1 MLQVKHERGPN
12 HGNFSVDDKYEK
24 EDIVIIR
31 DVKRAV
37 LVRNRTVQTWN
48 RSLLTWPVTVLMKLG
63 AVMVGLEIW
72 IYWTV
77 TSTDRYP
84 IESAETF

>member
-24 EDIVIIR
+24 EDVVIIR

-37 LVRNRTVQTWN
+37 LVRNRTIQTWN
-48 RSLLTWPVTVLMKLG
+48 QPLLTWPVTVLMKLG
-63 AVMVGLEIW
+63 VVMADLEIW
-72 IYWTV
+72 TCWTV
-77 TSTDRYP
+77 TNTDRYP
-84 IESAETF
+84 IELAGTF